1 MQVFILNQWA
11 LDNERSPWPLVQS
24 VWSTHE
30 KAREA
35 AERIEAGRAGH
46 VIFDDDH
53 QIESF
58 MNSNDGRG
66 KTAFTITV
74 ETVDPTNI

>member
-35 AERIEAGRAGH
+35 AERIEAGRASH
-46 VIFDDDH
+46 V
-53 QIESF
+53 
-58 MNSNDGRG
+58 NSNDGRG